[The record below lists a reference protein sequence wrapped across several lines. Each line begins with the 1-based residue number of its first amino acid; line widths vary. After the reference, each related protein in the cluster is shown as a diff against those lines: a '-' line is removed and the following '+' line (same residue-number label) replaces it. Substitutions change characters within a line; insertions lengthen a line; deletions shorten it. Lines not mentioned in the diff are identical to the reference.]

1 MGLFD
6 AQGITSTPQSAS
18 NVTSGIAT
26 WAQPYINNYLTQ
38 AQNLAGTGGAG
49 PNALMQQSY
58 TNAANM
64 QTPGQF
70 GQATNLFNQTG
81 SAAQQVGQNYAN
93 QATNPNAV
101 SAYMNPY
108 IQQSLAPQLALLNQ
122 QQALQGQQIQSQAT
136 GAGAFGGNREA
147 LAQGLNAQNYGL
159 AEQQAIGQG
168 YNTAYNNAIQN
179 MQYGANLG
187 LQGLNTAN
195 QAASGLA
202 GTGAAQNTANLG
214 IANLQNT
221 LGQQQ
226 YNLPYQNLQFLQGMM
241 SGLPYT
247 TQQTQGYQAAPNT
260 LSQVAGL
267 GTSLVGGYGLYNKLF
282 PGSSPTPTSDATTLA
297 RSQSGTAGINSG
309 TPAPDIGAGAMPTNP
324 DGSIDYSGS
333 NWGGGAAGGLPK
345 DFKQHKSYAGG
356 GLVSLAI
363 KNAMKG

>member
-1 MGLFD
+1 MGSLFS

-38 AQNLAGTGGAG
+38 AQNLAGSGGAG

-93 QATNPNAV
+93 MATNPNAV

-122 QQALQGQQIQSQAT
+122 QQALQGQNIQSQAT

-282 PGSSPTPTSDATTLA
+282 GGNNPSTPTTPTSDGTNTSYDTTTDY
-297 RSQSGTAGINSG
+297 SSVVPNSG
-309 TPAPDIGAGAMPTNP
+309 
-324 DGSIDYSGS
+324 YSGS
-333 NWGGGAAGGLPK
+333 ISPEDLNISPLAKGGRIK
-345 DFKQHKSYAGG
+345 EKKYAGG
-356 GLVSLAI
+356 GKVGSDLADLQLHKLV
-363 KNAMKG
+363 G

>member
-101 SAYMNPY
+101 GAYMNPY

-267 GTSLVGGYGLYNKLF
+267 GTSLAGAYGLYNNLTKGNN
-282 PGSSPTPTSDATTLA
+282 PSTPTTPVNTTSTTDTSGNSTLSLNNGNVSISTSMPISDQYDNITLSA
-297 RSQSGTAGINSG
+297 K
-309 TPAPDIGAGAMPTNP
+309 
-324 DGSIDYSGS
+324 
-333 NWGGGAAGGLPK
+333 GGRIK
-345 DFKQHKSYAGG
+345 EKKYAGG